1 MSVLEILLPRKYCF
15 SNVKSQRTLCS
26 DFYESVSVAL
36 QEGSMEG
43 AKGLGGRGGF
53 LTGCHQR

>member
-1 MSVLEILLPRKYCF
+1 MSVLGILLARKYCF

-43 AKGLGGRGGF
+43 AKGLGGEGGS
-53 LTGCHQR
+53 